1 MDVAFIGGALDR
13 NGESRDDARWLRAR
27 FDDDL
32 AQVIVLRGH
41 RDVLLA
47 QPEPRLLSI
56 PLPLLRDRFEFE
68 RFNYLG
74 QQDVRT
80 LFALAL
86 RDDEHDEF
94 AAIHQAVASELRA
107 AAMNLP
113 PHEAGLAAFAS
124 SLAYWQSRSRHCS
137 VCGPRTIFTAGGHRA
152 LCSNGDCGAAFFPRT
167 DPCVIMLVHDG
178 ERALLGRQ
186 PSWPEGRYSTLAGF
200 VEPGETLEDAV
211 RRETFEEA
219 GIRVGDCH
227 YQGSQPWP
235 FPASLML
242 GFRAQALSND
252 IRIGAE
258 MADVRWFTRHELR
271 SGAVKLSPRF
281 SISRHLIDTWIAGEA
296 TTEHHP
302 QTGAYVQMP

>member
-1 MDVAFIGGALDR
+1 MHVAFIGGALER
-13 NGESRDDARWLRAR
+13 NGELREDAGWLRAR

-32 AQVIVLRGH
+32 AQVIVLRGS
-41 RDVLLA
+41 RDVLVV
-47 QPEPRLLSI
+47 QPEPRLLCI
-56 PLPLLRDRFEFE
+56 PLPLLRDRFDVA

-74 QQDVRT
+74 EQDART
-80 LFALAL
+80 LFALVL

-94 AAIHQAVASELRA
+94 LAVHQATANELRA

-124 SLAYWQSRSRHCS
+124 SLAYWQSRSRHCG
-137 VCGPRTIFTAGGHRA
+137 VCGAHTILSAGGHRA
-152 LCSNGDCGAAFFPRT
+152 LCSNGACGAAFFPRT

-211 RRETFEEA
+211 RRETFEES
-219 GIRVGDCH
+219 GVRVGDCR
-227 YQGSQPWP
+227 YAGSQPWP

-242 GFRAQALSND
+242 GFEAEAQSND

-258 MADVRWFTRHELR
+258 MADVRWFTRDELR
-271 SGAVKLSPRF
+271 SGAVRLSPRF
-281 SISRHLIDTWIAGEA
+281 SISRYLIDAWLERG
-296 TTEHHP
+296 
-302 QTGAYVQMP
+302 